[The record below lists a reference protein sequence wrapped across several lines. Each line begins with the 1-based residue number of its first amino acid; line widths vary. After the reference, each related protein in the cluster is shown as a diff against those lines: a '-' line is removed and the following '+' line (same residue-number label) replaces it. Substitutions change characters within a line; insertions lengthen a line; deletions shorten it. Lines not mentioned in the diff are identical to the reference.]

1 MVNMKVFQLV
11 YRLGDMEFEE
21 MKKPFISLPKIEN
34 WLHKYYNL
42 LLSIMYTSYT
52 VSPRIGRTSV
62 PKKSHPI

>member
-21 MKKPFISLPKIEN
+21 MKKPFINLPKIEK

-42 LLSIMYTSYT
+42 LLSRLYNVYKLYSIQ
-52 VSPRIGRTSV
+52 I
-62 PKKSHPI
+62 